1 MAKRDGMKIRSALLI
16 SIFKTL
22 YLSIRFRGQIIVS
35 RRTRILLERGARIE
49 LAPGSRLYLGRNVH
63 IGKPLRL
70 LMNRNSRLTIRGEV
84 GLYSGTRIAV
94 AENAHLEIGDQSY
107 INYDA
112 SLTCLDHISIGKDCA
127 ISWNT
132 NIIDGNFHELI
143 VAGKPKPRTRPLQI
157 GDHVWI
163 GTGVVI
169 VGASVGDGTV
179 VGAGSVVTSDMPSK
193 VLVTG
198 NPARV
203 VREDVT
209 WET

>member
-1 MAKRDGMKIRSALLI
+1 MNIISALQVSAL
-16 SIFKTL
+16 KTL
-22 YLSIRFRGQIIVS
+22 YLSILFRAPITVARGTYV
-35 RRTRILLERGARIE
+35 RLGRGARIE
-49 LAPGSRLYLGRNVH
+49 LESGSRLYLGRNRH

-70 LMNRNSRLTIRGEV
+70 IINRNGRLIVRGEV
-84 GLYSGTRIAV
+84 SLYCGTRIVV
-94 AENAHLEIGDQSY
+94 AADAHLEIGDQTY

-112 SLTCLDHISIGKDCA
+112 SLTCLEHISIGKNTA

-143 VAGKPKPRTRPLQI
+143 VAGKPRSRTRPVQI

-163 GTGVVI
+163 GTGAI
-169 VGASVGDGTV
+169 IAGASVGDGTV

-203 VREDVT
+203 VREDVS
-209 WET
+209 WEA

>member
-1 MAKRDGMKIRSALLI
+1 MNITSALQV
-16 SIFKTL
+16 SICKTF
-22 YLSIRFRGQIIVS
+22 YLSLRFHGPIIVA
-35 RRTRILLERGARIE
+35 RGAYVRLGRGARIE
-49 LAPGSRLYLGRNVH
+49 LEPGARLYLGRNRH

-70 LMNRNSRLTIRGEV
+70 IINRNGRLMIDGEV
-84 GLYSGTRIAV
+84 SLYCGTRVVV
-94 AENAHLEIGDQSY
+94 AADAHLEIGDQTF

-112 SLTCLDHISIGKDCA
+112 SLTCLKRISIGKNTA

-143 VAGKPKPRTRPLQI
+143 VAGQPRSRTRPLQI
-157 GDHVWI
+157 GNHVWI
-163 GTGVVI
+163 GTGAI
-169 VGASVGDGTV
+169 IAGASIGDGTV

-203 VREDVT
+203 VREDVS
-209 WET
+209 WEE